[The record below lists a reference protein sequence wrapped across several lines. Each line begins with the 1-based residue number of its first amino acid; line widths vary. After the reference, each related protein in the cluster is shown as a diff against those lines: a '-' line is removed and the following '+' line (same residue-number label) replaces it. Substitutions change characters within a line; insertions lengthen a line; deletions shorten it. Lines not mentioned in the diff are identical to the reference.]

1 MYMVVAGLALS
12 VDLPEIIIGDE
23 EPPLPRIKQV
33 SRILKGVAAS
43 KGICQGR
50 TRKVSGVHDF
60 TGVQEGDILVIPHS
74 DISWTPVFCK
84 AKAVISESGGMLSHC
99 AIISREYGIPA
110 VVSVLHA
117 MQIPEG
123 ALVSV
128 DGHKGEAIIAEDRG

>member
-84 AKAVISESGGMLSHC
+84 AKAVISESGGNVISLCHYFPGIWHTGRSISFTC
-99 AIISREYGIPA
+99 DADSGRCPRISR
-110 VVSVLHA
+110 
-117 MQIPEG
+117 
-123 ALVSV
+123 
-128 DGHKGEAIIAEDRG
+128 RT